1 MKPVSNS
8 AFYCCG
14 IRMRDAESRQ
24 PICGDSYARQFMDAR
39 GLAIFQEFATQSAP
53 NASNVAR
60 HRYIDDFLRARI
72 GREPDLQVV
81 LLGCGFDSRG
91 RAESSAAAAD
101 ARRPFRLHCQGLSA
115 VGMTQCPCST
125 YRPAQTVASESI
137 RRNCAVNRSATWLV

>member
-1 MKPVSNS
+1 
-8 AFYCCG
+8 
-14 IRMRDAESRQ
+14 
-24 PICGDSYARQFMDAR
+24 MDAR

-81 LLGCGFDSRG
+81 LLGCGFDSWG

-101 ARRPFRLHCQGLSA
+101 ARRPFRLHRQGLSA
-115 VGMTQCPCST
+115 VGMTRK
-125 YRPAQTVASESI
+125 YVAARPTGDNTTKQIASKFSVDAASRIVLEPGKRI
-137 RRNCAVNRSATWLV
+137 PRSASIPETLAMESLVLC